1 MISNQETLKRSPVQ
15 HNLSNR
21 EPPLSLLQPRGHQL
35 LLRTVQALLCLELK
49 RKMSDFLDLTDSE
62 LLNRTYDQLILRTPF
77 RRRAIRN
84 VRRELA
90 WEKGDPGR

>member
-1 MISNQETLKRSPVQ
+1 
-15 HNLSNR
+15 
-21 EPPLSLLQPRGHQL
+21 
-35 LLRTVQALLCLELK
+35 
-49 RKMSDFLDLTDSE
+49 MSDFLDLTDSE